1 MARYTGPK
9 TKVSR
14 RYGVPIFGS
23 SKALE
28 RKNYPP
34 GMHGPRG
41 SRRKQSEYAIAL
53 GEKQKLR
60 YQYGLLERQFRRIFE
75 KALQKRGVTG
85 ETLLQLLETRID
97 NVVYRLGLAN
107 TRSAA
112 RQLVSHGHVL
122 VNGRTVNVASY
133 NVKAGDEITIK
144 DKPKSRQL
152 VLRNLDLTQIVP
164 VPDWLTVD
172 RDALSG
178 KVARIPSREE
188 MQPIVNEQLIVEL
201 YSRRS
206 VAAHYERRLES
217 ARHGGWALTDRP
229 YSWFLNIPAPYQ
241 NFCAGGNAPAGDR
254 LAAEAPLGVSRS
266 SLRLL
271 SIEQCGLRGRD
282 GFAHPEL
289 LRGVLGEPAPDQRER
304 FPSY

>member
-9 TKVSR
+9 TRVSR

-28 RKNYPP
+28 RTNYPP

-75 KALQKRGVTG
+75 SALRKRGVTG
-85 ETLLQLLETRID
+85 ETLLQLLETRLD

-107 TRSAA
+107 TRNAA
-112 RQLVSHGHVL
+112 
-122 VNGRTVNVASY
+122 
-133 NVKAGDEITIK
+133 
-144 DKPKSRQL
+144 RQL

-178 KVARIPSREE
+178 KVTHIPSREE
-188 MQPIVNEQLIVEL
+188 IQPIVNEQLIVEL
-201 YSRRS
+201 YSR
-206 VAAHYERRLES
+206 
-217 ARHGGWALTDRP
+217 
-229 YSWFLNIPAPYQ
+229 
-241 NFCAGGNAPAGDR
+241 
-254 LAAEAPLGVSRS
+254 
-266 SLRLL
+266 
-271 SIEQCGLRGRD
+271 
-282 GFAHPEL
+282 
-289 LRGVLGEPAPDQRER
+289 
-304 FPSY
+304 

>member
-1 MARYTGPK
+1 MGRYTGPK
-9 TKVSR
+9 AKVSR

-23 SKALE
+23 SKSLE

-34 GMHGPRG
+34 GMHGPKG
-41 SRRKQSEYAIAL
+41 ARRKQSDYAIAL

-60 YQYGLLERQFRRIFE
+60 YQYGLLERQFRRIFQN
-75 KALQKRGVTG
+75 ALRKRGVTG
-85 ETLLQLLETRID
+85 ETLLQLLETRLD

-122 VNGRTVNVASY
+122 VNGRTVNIASY

-152 VLRNLDLTQIVP
+152 VLRNLELTQIAP

-172 RDALSG
+172 RDSLKG
-178 KVARIPSREE
+178 KVAHIPSREE

-201 YSRRS
+201 YSR
-206 VAAHYERRLES
+206 
-217 ARHGGWALTDRP
+217 
-229 YSWFLNIPAPYQ
+229 
-241 NFCAGGNAPAGDR
+241 
-254 LAAEAPLGVSRS
+254 
-266 SLRLL
+266 
-271 SIEQCGLRGRD
+271 
-282 GFAHPEL
+282 
-289 LRGVLGEPAPDQRER
+289 
-304 FPSY
+304 